1 MNEIQTTEEA
11 KPVSALAAMSNRLQV
26 SEAGLMKTLKAT
38 VFKACKSDEE
48 FMALVMVSN
57 EYKLNPIIKEI
68 YAFPGK
74 GGGVVP
80 MVSVDG
86 WLKLM
91 NRQPTFDGLTVK
103 LSQDGEEATAT
114 IHIKG
119 RSHPVE
125 VTEYLSECSRPT
137 DPWKKSPK
145 RMLRHKATIQA
156 IRVAFG
162 IGGIHDEDEAKD
174 YADAAPKVRDIT
186 PQAKIEPFKEVKQIE
201 EPKPEVKEP
210 KQEEPQEEAKA
221 FEVTIAKYE
230 LKEGIA
236 KGKPWKLHV
245 LTLTDGEK
253 EVEANTFSNTIGG
266 LAEFNVGGQALVTLE
281 KTPKGLGILTLEILT
296 GDAK

>member
-1 MNEIQTTEEA
+1 MELQTQQETS
-11 KPVSALAAMSNRLQV
+11 PVSALSAMSNRLQV

-48 FMALVMVSN
+48 FMALIMVSN
-57 EYKLNPIIKEI
+57 EYQLNPITKEI

-80 MVSVDG
+80 MVSIDG

-91 NRQPTFDGLTVK
+91 NRQPAFDGLTVK
-103 LSQDGEEATAT
+103 VSPDGQEATAT

-162 IGGIHDEDEAKD
+162 IGGIHDEDEAKS
-174 YADAAPKVRDIT
+174 YADAQTHESRNVTPVREKAIDPTKLPEIETLPT
-186 PQAKIEPFKEVKQIE
+186 PDPIKAES
-201 EPKPEVKEP
+201 KPEKTTPPVNTVR
-210 KQEEPQEEAKA
+210 
-221 FEVTIAKYE
+221 VTIAGYE
-230 LKEGIA
+230 LEDG
-236 KGKPWKLHV
+236 LHV
-245 LTLTDGEK
+245 VTL
-253 EVEANTFSNTIGG
+253 EAGDKVTEARTSDDTIGS
-266 LAEFNVGGQALVTLE
+266 LAEFNVGGEANVGLQQTSKGIKLTSLE
-281 KTPKGLGILTLEILT
+281 VL
-296 GDAK
+296 